1 MEEAVKEAPSSDDA
15 GRALLE
21 YTIEVPP
28 ISPMID
34 DDAEERST
42 VNDTTEKQPMM
53 VIDAIKVEKPA
64 LFVATTMIAES
75 IEISDDEEEDSARI
89 QQVIHVTGVEDGP
102 PGATR
107 RLDSEEMIQD
117 SDDASRMVNNDNRD
131 KPPITPT
138 ICVSDTEE
146 DVETKER
153 QGKHHSLS
161 TSACSCYS
169 IWNKCTLFSI
179 HTEIRKGY
187 TY

>member
-64 LFVATTMIAES
+64 LFVATAMIPES
-75 IEISDDEEEDSARI
+75 IQISDDEEEDSARI

-107 RLDSEEMIQD
+107 RSEEMIQH
-117 SDDASRMVNNDNRD
+117 SDDASCMVKNDNRD
-131 KPPITPT
+131 KPPITPM

-146 DVETKER
+146 DVETKDR
-153 QGKHHSLS
+153 QGKHHRVS

-169 IWNKCTLFSI
+169 IWS
-179 HTEIRKGY
+179 HA
-187 TY
+187 